1 MNYPIIVIVIILIL
15 VLLWFSLN
23 NGLFKEN
30 FREIDPAQRFRLD
43 RTFEY
48 TRDYEPSRNP
58 QNETKKFHFA
68 YNNQAYN
75 ISPNTETFEGQKPP
89 TGLNDIK
96 AVDAGMASL
105 ISREQN
111 INMVKNPDKS
121 PEREAVM
128 KNRAVPKDPIGPP
141 DIGDPD
147 LTYYTFEGPPFN
159 PPYQFN
165 KPSPGKLFAESYYTP
180 QGIDNLGQIARS
192 YYKSRIFPEYPNV
205 KYMYENS
212 WDSSKSFMNNNRYGV
227 PAKSSYG
234 RTSITGI
241 DKF

>member
-1 MNYPIIVIVIILIL
+1 MNKLIIVVVIILIIIL
-15 VLLWFSLN
+15 GYYL
-23 NGLFKEN
+23 LFKNGEG
-30 FREIDPAQRFRLD
+30 FSEIDPAARFRLD
-43 RTFEY
+43 RKFDY
-48 TRDYEPSRNP
+48 TRDP
-58 QNETKKFHFA
+58 QNNTKKYLFA

-75 ISPNTETFEGQKPP
+75 IDQGPNTETFEGQKP
-89 TGLNDIK
+89 TEQDSLS

-105 ISREQN
+105 VSREQN
-111 INMVKNPDKS
+111 INMVKNPKKS
-121 PEREAVM
+121 PDREAVM

-141 DIGDPD
+141 DVEDPD

-165 KPSPGKLFAESYYTP
+165 KPSSGKLYPESYYTP
-180 QGIDNLGQIARS
+180 QGSDNLGQIARA

-227 PAKSSYG
+227 PAKNSYG
-234 RTSITGI
+234 RTSMTGV